1 MAAVSQLKNR
11 EVRRMILGI
20 DNVGVAVRDRE
31 RSMAFYQNLG
41 FRKTFQNER
50 GSTMTA
56 GSTKLF
62 LFPAADRGVPL
73 RKITLEANPPGIDH
87 LSFLVDDVDRTNTE
101 LTARGVSFLASP
113 ADQSWG
119 ARTAVLRDPDG
130 NNRYLLTW
138 RHKK

>member
-1 MAAVSQLKNR
+1 
-11 EVRRMILGI
+11 MILGI
-20 DNVGVAVRDRE
+20 DNVGLAVRDLE
-31 RSMAFYQNLG
+31 RSVAFYQTLG

-62 LFPAADRGVPL
+62 LFPAADREVAL
-73 RKITLEANPPGIDH
+73 RAITLEANPPGIDH
-87 LSFLVDDVDRTNTE
+87 LSFLVDDVDRTYTE
-101 LTARGVSFLASP
+101 LTGHGVSFLASP

-130 NNRYLLTW
+130 NNMGLLTW
-138 RHKK
+138 LHKK